1 MYKVYVI
8 KQRPGGS
15 ERVAGSE
22 TTTHYPA
29 AAAAGFWAAYHDP
42 RWQTPEHLLLLT
54 HNHQQRA
61 AYRFCSSPGER
72 DYVAPDQE
80 IKL

>member
-8 KQRPGGS
+8 RQRRGGS

-29 AAAAGFWAAYHDP
+29 AATAAFWSAYADP
-42 RWQTPEHLLLLT
+42 RFDSSEYLLLLT
-54 HNHQQRA
+54 KDHKQLLAH
-61 AYRFCSSPGER
+61 RFKSAPGDR
-72 DYVAPDQE
+72 DYTAPDSE
-80 IKL
+80 LKI